1 VIRKVFI
8 ALFFLLLPALAPAQ
22 SYQIGAVT
30 IEGNRLVEES
40 TIRSVL
46 STEAGG
52 AVSLEQIDRDIR
64 AIYKLGRFE
73 DVAAAIETRDG
84 ANILV
89 FRLTERPLVR
99 TIRFDGNDELDKTK
113 LRELVSLKTPGIYD
127 PREVTRSVEAIRKA
141 YAEEGF
147 YGAEVDSQV
156 KVNDRSEATVTFK
169 IEEGN
174 KVLIDEIRFE
184 GNTLFS
190 DRELKKVMGTKER
203 WFLSWITGRGAYQ
216 EDVLANDLEIIA
228 DQYYNEGYVQIKVRQ
243 PRIVLNEDK
252 SSMDIVIEIEEGQQF
267 RVGEVDVAGDLIE
280 PREKLLGLIKLEPG
294 DVFSRK
300 RLREDVFAVHDLYA
314 DRGYAYVNVSPLTRL
329 DLETGK
335 VNLKFEI
342 EKGIQVSIDKIRIT
356 GNTKTRDKVIRR
368 EMKLVEGDLYSSTR
382 LKESRRRVNNLGFF
396 EEVDVT
402 SAKGSDEEQM
412 NIDVGVKEKPT
423 GTFSVGFGYSSVDGF
438 IGQGSVS
445 QDNFLGRALKLNLA
459 GSFGGRSTTYQFGLT
474 NPYFLDRNLALGFD
488 LYNTEREYVD
498 FSKKA
503 TGGDLKLGF
512 PLADN
517 LRTFFI
523 YRYEEKE
530 IFDIDEDNVST
541 VIRDQQGLSTLSSLS
556 ASLTRNTTDYRLDP
570 SMGSVS
576 ELSIEYA
583 GLGGTENFAKYIAD
597 HRHFFPWKWG
607 TVFSI
612 HGQVGYIQQVGGEEI
627 PLDERFFLGGLSTIR
642 GFESRE
648 VGPRDPETGDFI
660 GGEKEAF
667 FNLEY
672 TFPISRDLGLKGVL
686 FFDTGNAWGENEEFF
701 SDMRYS
707 AGGGIRWFSPMG
719 PLRLEWGYNLD
730 PEEDE
735 DPSLFEF
742 SIGKFF

>member
-329 DLETGK
+329 DLETRK

>member
-1 VIRKVFI
+1 MIRKVFI

-329 DLETGK
+329 DLETRK